1 MPMPA
6 GTRLTLTPP
15 GDFNLA
21 RDVCSYGYFILAP
34 NHWSVRDQTLT
45 RTLHLEAGPAAC
57 VIAQPRDTL
66 TLRFDRTLTAAERAE
81 AKRQISRMLRL
92 NEDEAHSSAF
102 HKADKRWKKP
112 GRARLFRSPTLF
124 EDVIKTVTSCNVAW
138 PSTVNMNTQLCR
150 HVGVGGAFPT
160 PQKMARTRLGTL
172 RGRCRVGYRDQRMID
187 LAKLFAR
194 GEIDQTWLE
203 SHATPD
209 DDVFAFLVSLPG
221 IGPYAAGNIM
231 QLLGRYSR
239 LAIDTETVRHGK
251 TVLGMTGT
259 DRQITKKLEAHYDP
273 FGDFRFKSYWFEL
286 WQFYESK
293 RGPAHLWDREGI
305 GKSFTAA
312 QLR

>member
-34 NHWSVRDQTLT
+34 NHWSVQHQTLT

-203 SHATPD
+203 SPATPD